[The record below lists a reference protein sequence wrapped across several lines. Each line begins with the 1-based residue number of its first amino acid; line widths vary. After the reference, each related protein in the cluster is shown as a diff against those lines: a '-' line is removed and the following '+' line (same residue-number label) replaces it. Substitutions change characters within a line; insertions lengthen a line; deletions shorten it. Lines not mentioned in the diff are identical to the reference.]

1 MAYSSGYKQ
10 RKLFPAI
17 RRANGARRWGR
28 RVKTAIVWGV
38 LNFGL
43 ILMQPVYTLSPELC
57 KLFMERSTWIAGL
70 LIAGI
75 TGTDTVIEYIKGKNG
90 GI

>member
-1 MAYSSGYKQ
+1 
-10 RKLFPAI
+10 
-17 RRANGARRWGR
+17 
-28 RVKTAIVWGV
+28 
-38 LNFGL
+38 
-43 ILMQPVYTLSPELC
+43 MQPVYTLSPELC